1 MADSQASFNFKQVMR
16 GYDKEEVETYI
27 KDLNN
32 SKNVSLKMYEQKVD
46 ELKEKL
52 VLSNRERDALREKY
66 ASAKAE
72 VDPIRQELNEAKAE
86 LAETKLALEKAQSSP
101 GVMGAATYT
110 NFSATDDATF
120 KSRINELT
128 ATVSQLS
135 ADLQIKEEKLEE
147 LTKAVDLKDARI
159 RDLEKQIEEL
169 NEKSGLYD
177 DLYARNAAL
186 LREHDALVDRFN
198 SLSASYQ
205 LTLDKRSAMEKQYQ
219 EAIDKYNLLSAEY
232 ESALKDNTLLDKN
245 YKETLQ
251 KYNDLCE
258 EHNDFQKAT
267 EQLRRD
273 AEHYGEINEEINR
286 LRTDAQEY
294 EANYAKLKAERDT
307 LENELETK
315 TNMVTTLANETE
327 FHKQYASELEERVKS
342 LEEMVNEN
350 VSSGAAAQSDEF
362 LEKFSALEAQ
372 MDEKSAVINE
382 LREAKNAL
390 EAEYKE
396 KINQMEKDFAVTK
409 SDLEEQLKQRDTRI
423 SEIDALIDMF
433 VDQINELNAKRDSAV
448 VKQAETGEVADA
460 EDEQAETEGKP
471 EEESYGDE
479 NIDGNFEE

>member
-1 MADSQASFNFKQVMR
+1 MSANLTILVGDDSILARKQ
-16 GYDKEEVETYI
+16 
-27 KDLNN
+27 
-32 SKNVSLKMYEQKVD
+32 
-46 ELKEKL
+46 
-52 VLSNRERDALREKY
+52 
-66 ASAKAE
+66 
-72 VDPIRQELNEAKAE
+72 
-86 LAETKLALEKAQSSP
+86 
-101 GVMGAATYT
+101 
-110 NFSATDDATF
+110 
-120 KSRINELT
+120 
-128 ATVSQLS
+128 
-135 ADLQIKEEKLEE
+135 
-147 LTKAVDLKDARI
+147 LKDVI
-159 RDLEKQIEEL
+159 TKYTTDPTFI
-169 NEKSGLYD
+169 
-177 DLYARNAAL
+177 
-186 LREHDALVDRFN
+186 DASN
-198 SLSASYQ
+198 G
-205 LTLDKRSAMEKQYQ
+205 Q

-267 EQLRRD
+267 EQLRKD

-286 LRTDAQEY
+286 LRADAQEY
-294 EANYAKLKAERDT
+294 EANYAKLKEERDT
-307 LENELETK
+307 LESELETK

-342 LEEMVNEN
+342 LEDMVNEN

-409 SDLEEQLKQRDTRI
+409 SDLEEQLRQRDTRI

-433 VDQINELNAKRDSAV
+433 VDQINELNAKRDSAAAA
-448 VKQAETGEVADA
+448 QATAEEDEEAEEA
-460 EDEQAETEGKP
+460 EDTEESEEETVDEETE
-471 EEESYGDE
+471 EEDSDE
-479 NIDGNFEE
+479 

>member
-1 MADSQASFNFKQVMR
+1 MANDGQASFNFRQVMR

-147 LTKAVDLKDARI
+147 ITKAVDLKDARI
-159 RDLEKQIEEL
+159 RDLEKQIEDL
-169 NEKSGLYD
+169 TEKTNLYD

-186 LREHDALVDRFN
+186 LREHEALVDRFN

-205 LTLDKRSAMEKQYQ
+205 LTLDKRSTMEKQYQ

-232 ESALKDNTLLDKN
+232 ESALKDNTLLDKS

-273 AEHYGEINEEINR
+273 AEHYAEIDAEINR
-286 LRTDAQEY
+286 LRADAQEY
-294 EANYAKLKAERDT
+294 ESSYSKLQQEKDELAS
-307 LENELETK
+307 ELETK

-327 FHKQYASELEERVKS
+327 FHKQYASELEEEVIC
-342 LEEMVNEN
+342 LEVMVNEY
-350 VSSGAAAQSDEF
+350 VTSCAAAQSDEF
-362 LEKFSALEAQ
+362 LEKYSAQKDKTNEN
-372 MDEKSAVINE
+372 SAVINK
-382 LREAKNAL
+382 LNKTKNAL
-390 EAEYKE
+390 EAEYIE

-409 SDLEEQLKQRDTRI
+409 SDLEEQLKQRDLRI

-433 VDQINELNAKRDSAV
+433 VEQINELNAKRDSA
-448 VKQAETGEVADA
+448 AASVAR
-460 EDEQAETEGKP
+460 ETENEP
-471 EEESYGDE
+471 ETEAEFD
-479 NIDGNFEE
+479 NDADDGSGE